1 MNSTL
6 EVSSAEQHKAIMG
19 FDHVQSAHC
28 ENGVTA
34 NLLKFHGLN
43 ISEAMVFGIGS
54 GIFFCHIPFLQLNKL
69 PLTSYRVFPGLVFS
83 RANRRL
89 GVKMK
94 IHRFRNADK
103 AMGVLDKMLDEGL
116 PVALQTSVFYLPYL
130 PKALRFHFNAHNLI
144 VYGKSNG
151 NYLISDPIM
160 EVPTEISYED
170 LKRAR
175 FAKGIGAPNGK
186 MYYPI
191 TVPKEVDLRKPI
203 VAGIRRAAFDMTK
216 IPGPFLGVNGIRFL
230 SRRLR
235 KWPDKMGERRAGL
248 NLGQII
254 RMQEEI
260 GTGGGGF
267 RFIFGAFLQE
277 AARILEKEWLQDL
290 SVEITVSGDRW
301 RDFAVMAG
309 RIFKR
314 RQSEDENYDALADL
328 LLECADRENEI
339 FGKLR
344 GLSLKD

>member
-1 MNSTL
+1 
-6 EVSSAEQHKAIMG
+6 MG

-28 ENGVTA
+28 ENGVTS

-43 ISEAMVFGIGS
+43 LSEPMVFGIGS
-54 GIFFCHIPFLQLNKL
+54 GIFFWHVPFIKINGL
-69 PLTSYRVFPGLVFS
+69 PLTSYRVYPGVIFS
-83 RANRRL
+83 RANKRL

-94 IHRFRNADK
+94 IERFRNADK
-103 AMGVLDKMLDEGL
+103 SMNELDRMLDKGFPIGL
-116 PVALQTSVFYLPYL
+116 QASVFYLPYL
-130 PKALRFHFNAHNLI
+130 PKALRFHFNAHNII

-151 NYLISDPIM
+151 NYLISDPVL
-160 EVPTEISYED
+160 EHPAEITYED

-175 FAKGIGAPNGK
+175 YAKGMGAPNGK

-191 TVPKEVDLRKPI
+191 MVPQDVDLRKPI
-203 VAGIRRAAFDMTK
+203 IQGIKKTAFDMIK
-216 IPGPFLGVNGIRFL
+216 IPGPFIGVSGMRYL
-230 SRRLR
+230 AKKLRR
-235 KWPDKMGERRAGL
+235 WPEKMGERRAGL
-248 NLGQII
+248 NLGQVV

-277 AARILEKEWLQDL
+277 AASILDKEWLMDV
-290 SVEITVSGDRW
+290 SKEMTASGDRW

-314 RQSEDENYDALADL
+314 RQGENENYDALADIL
-328 LLECADRENEI
+328 MECADREHEV
-339 FGKLR
+339 FTRLR